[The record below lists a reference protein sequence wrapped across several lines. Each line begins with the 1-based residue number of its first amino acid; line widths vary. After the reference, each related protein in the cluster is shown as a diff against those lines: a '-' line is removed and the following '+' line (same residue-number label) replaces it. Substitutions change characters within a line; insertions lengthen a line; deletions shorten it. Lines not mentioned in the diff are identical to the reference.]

1 MNATF
6 QKHFGDDAHAFTVI
20 APGRVNLIGEHVD
33 YNAGLVLPIAISR
46 RTVLRV
52 RPRDDRRVILFA
64 AQFDETREFSLDEI
78 SHQHT
83 WIDYVQGV
91 AAELEKRFSLRGF
104 EGVIESDVPMA
115 SGLSSSA
122 ALEVGAALAFLKAC
136 EYSLAPRD
144 IALLCQK
151 AENGFIGVNSGI
163 MDQMAVAACQ
173 KNHALLLD
181 CRTLETQQI
190 PFLLH
195 SENREYS
202 LVVTDSGAPRELAS
216 SAYNERRAECEAGL
230 KILREKLSHIETL
243 RDVSPEELARHES
256 ILPDVVRRRVRHV
269 VEEIARTK
277 SAVES
282 LRRGD
287 LVAFGARMNE
297 SHDSLRDLYEV
308 SSTELDWLVSWARSQ
323 PRVLG
328 SRLTGAGFGGC
339 TVTLLEKS
347 AAANFMAELP
357 EKYRTATGRTAHCFE
372 CQAEAGAH
380 LLDA

>member
-1 MNATF
+1 MNTINATF
-6 QKHFGDDAHAFTVI
+6 KTHFGDDARAFTVI

-46 RTVLRV
+46 RTLLRV

-64 AQFDETREFSLDEI
+64 AQFDETREFSLDAI
-78 SHQHT
+78 SHQNA

-122 ALEVGAALAFLKAC
+122 ALEVGAALAFLQVG
-136 EYSLAPRD
+136 EYSLAPREV
-144 IALLCQK
+144 ALLCQK

-181 CRTLETQQI
+181 CRSLETEQI
-190 PFLLH
+190 PFLLR

-202 LVVTDSGAPRELAS
+202 LIVTDSGAPRELAS
-216 SAYNERRAECEAGL
+216 SAYNERRAQCELGL

-243 RDVSPEELARHES
+243 RDVSPEELACYENL
-256 ILPDVVRRRVRHV
+256 LPEVVRRRVRHV

-282 LRRGD
+282 LRQGD

-308 SSTELDWLVSWARSQ
+308 SSSE
-323 PRVLG
+323 
-328 SRLTGAGFGGC
+328 
-339 TVTLLEKS
+339 
-347 AAANFMAELP
+347 
-357 EKYRTATGRTAHCFE
+357 
-372 CQAEAGAH
+372 
-380 LLDA
+380 